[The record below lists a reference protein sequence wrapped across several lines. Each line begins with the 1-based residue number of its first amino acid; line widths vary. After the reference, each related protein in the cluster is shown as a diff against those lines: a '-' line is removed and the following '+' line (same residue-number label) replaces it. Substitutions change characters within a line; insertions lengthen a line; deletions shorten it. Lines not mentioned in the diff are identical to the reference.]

1 MHKVVKVDKK
11 KEFSRITSSKE
22 SELSEK
28 FKADLNRVRE
38 EVKKGKF
45 SRYKN
50 SKELATEL
58 GL

>member
-1 MHKVVKVDKK
+1 MVKVDKK
-11 KEFSRITSSKE
+11 KEFSCISSSKE
-22 SELSEK
+22 PKLSEK

>member
-11 KEFSRITSSKE
+11 KEFTSITSSKE

-45 SRYKN
+45 TRYKN
-50 SKELATEL
+50 SKELAREL
-58 GL
+58 G